1 MFARAALFAHIQQT
15 LFDVE
20 TIVPV
25 GQRLCAS
32 AGIFIARETW
42 SSVYRYY
49 SNVRCRSQISDAELI
64 AAV

>member
-1 MFARAALFAHIQQT
+1 MFARAALFAHIQQM

-32 AGIFIARETW
+32 AGIVIARETW
-42 SSVYRYY
+42 SSVYRYLFEC
-49 SNVRCRSQISDAELI
+49 SVSKPDL
-64 AAV
+64 